1 MALLFQKMHRFTSLF
16 ILMALYG
23 LILSGCSTRRIKEK
37 EYVTIRDTIITPPV
51 VKLDTLTQ
59 WNDRFIYLKD
69 STNQMQVTIERV
81 KNNYIRVKADCE
93 PKKIIIPITKTITK
107 SKEVI
112 VESLF
117 WKRMALVLLLFIVV
131 HVIYNKLLPR
141 RA

>member
-1 MALLFQKMHRFTSLF
+1 MRRFTSLF

-23 LILSGCSTRRIKEK
+23 FILSSCSIRRVKEK

-69 STNQMQVTIERV
+69 STNQMQVTIEKV
-81 KNNYIRVKADCE
+81 KNNYIRVKANCE
-93 PKKIIIPITKTITK
+93 PKKIIVPITKTITK

-117 WKRMALVLLLFIVV
+117 WKQMALVLLLFIVV
-131 HVIYNKLLPR
+131 YVIYNKLLPR

>member
-1 MALLFQKMHRFTSLF
+1 
-16 ILMALYG
+16 MALYG

>member
-1 MALLFQKMHRFTSLF
+1 
-16 ILMALYG
+16 MALYG
-23 LILSGCSTRRIKEK
+23 FILSGCSTRRIKEK

-93 PKKIIIPITKTITK
+93 PKKIIVPITKTITK

>member
-1 MALLFQKMHRFTSLF
+1 
-16 ILMALYG
+16 MALYG

-93 PKKIIIPITKTITK
+93 PKKIIVPITKTITK

>member
-1 MALLFQKMHRFTSLF
+1 MRKFTY
-16 ILMALYG
+16 ILILSALYG
-23 LILSGCSTRRIKEK
+23 FILSGCATRKVKER
-37 EYVTIRDTIITPPV
+37 EYITVRDTIITPPI

-93 PKKIIIPITKTITK
+93 PKKIIVPITKTITK

>member
-1 MALLFQKMHRFTSLF
+1 MHRFTSLF

-23 LILSGCSTRRIKEK
+23 FILSGCSTRRIKEK

-93 PKKIIIPITKTITK
+93 PKKIIVPITKTITK

>member
-1 MALLFQKMHRFTSLF
+1 
-16 ILMALYG
+16 MALYG
-23 LILSGCSTRRIKEK
+23 SILSSCSIRRVKEK
-37 EYVTIRDTIITPPV
+37 EYVTIRDTIITPPI

-69 STNQMQVTIERV
+69 STNQLQVTIERV
-81 KNNYIRVKADCE
+81 KNNYIRVKANCE
-93 PKKIIIPITKTITK
+93 PKKIIVPITKTITK

-117 WKRMALVLLLFIVV
+117 WKQMALVLLLFIVV
-131 HVIYNKLLPR
+131 YVIYNKLLPR